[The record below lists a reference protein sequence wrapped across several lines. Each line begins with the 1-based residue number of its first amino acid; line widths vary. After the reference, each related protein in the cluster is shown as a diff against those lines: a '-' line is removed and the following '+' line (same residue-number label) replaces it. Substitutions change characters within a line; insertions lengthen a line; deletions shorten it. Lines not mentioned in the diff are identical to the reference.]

1 MAVYLIVGI
10 LFMKYKNNASGIEII
25 PNSSLWIEMPG
36 NIKVTFLSE
45 SLKNYL
51 FHFIFRMEF
60 DTQFQKWDFRIHIQ
74 NYKITIFFIYL
85 NCFPILYFI
94 YARY

>member
-36 NIKVTFLSE
+36 NIKVTFL
-45 SLKNYL
+45 
-51 FHFIFRMEF
+51 
-60 DTQFQKWDFRIHIQ
+60 T
-74 NYKITIFFIYL
+74 
-85 NCFPILYFI
+85 
-94 YARY
+94 